1 MTAVTRTAMTQIRP
15 RSKPFLLGFL
25 CIAALPLNVAPAA
38 AQADFKGETVSIQI
52 GYGPGGGY
60 DTYGR
65 ALARHFGRFIP
76 GNPNVVPKNMPGA
89 GSLRAANHV
98 YNLAGRDPVDIALI
112 SASTAVEPLMGNE
125 QAKFD
130 VTKFGWLGSMNQDI
144 SFCGVWQ
151 TPGLPNTFPDMLKK
165 GGKEL
170 IFGSAG
176 PAAISHQH
184 PLILKNVLGAN
195 IRVISG
201 YEGQKQVNLA
211 MQRGEVHGACGLF
224 ASSIKAQWMPN
235 VQAGQLKLFLQ
246 MGPKVSNEFGP
257 VHNVFD
263 FVKSDDDRRVLEFHF
278 KQTILGR
285 PFAASPNLPKDRLA
299 VLRTAFLAT
308 MKDPEFLAEAKK
320 LNLDID
326 IATPDE
332 VERLLASFA
341 DYPKSVIDKAKAA
354 IGR

>member
-1 MTAVTRTAMTQIRP
+1 MAWTYSSKL
-15 RSKPFLLGFL
+15 RSLVALQMAAAIYQRHQNPDSIIATDERETGMKKTHIARKYLFSGMLTF
-25 CIAALPLNVAPAA
+25 AALPLYVAPAA

-89 GSLRAANHV
+89 GSLRAANYV
-98 YNLAGRDPVDIALI
+98 YNLSARDPVDIALI
-112 SASTAVEPLMGNE
+112 AASTAVEPLMGNDA
-125 QAKFD
+125 AKFD

-151 TPGLPNTFPDMLKK
+151 AQGLPNTFQEMLKK

-224 ASSIKAQWMPN
+224 VSSIKAQWMPN
-235 VQAGQLKLFLQ
+235 VKAGQLK
-246 MGPKVSNEFGP
+246 GSSSCSCRWV
-257 VHNVFD
+257 
-263 FVKSDDDRRVLEFHF
+263 R
-278 KQTILGR
+278 
-285 PFAASPNLPKDRLA
+285 
-299 VLRTAFLAT
+299 
-308 MKDPEFLAEAKK
+308 
-320 LNLDID
+320 
-326 IATPDE
+326 
-332 VERLLASFA
+332 SF
-341 DYPKSVIDKAKAA
+341 PTSSVRCPMSSIS
-354 IGR
+354 